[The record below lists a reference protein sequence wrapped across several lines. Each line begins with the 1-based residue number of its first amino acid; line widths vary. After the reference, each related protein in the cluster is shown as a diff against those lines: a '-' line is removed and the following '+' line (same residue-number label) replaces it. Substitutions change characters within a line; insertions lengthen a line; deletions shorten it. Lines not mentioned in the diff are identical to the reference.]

1 MTIDRFSTETLAYL
15 ERIHPDLG
23 EAIQLASDAEL
34 QQISPTYLE
43 LRQTMDE
50 PAVKSLMLEAARHV
64 ASPAER
70 ERSPKVEQTPRER
83 LLHQMKD
90 LTSQEDVR
98 ALLEGEIEK
107 ERAGSELTALIAIA
121 DQVGDTALAH
131 RLGGK
136 LADLSGFSATAD
148 EPAPNEFDSDLPIP
162 KELRQVIPDLES
174 RMEQPPPAA
183 TAKRGL
189 LSRISAFGRHG

>member
-1 MTIDRFSTETLAYL
+1 MTNDRFSTETLAYL
-15 ERIHPDLG
+15 ERIHPDLH

-34 QQISPTYLE
+34 QQISPTYQE
-43 LRQTMDE
+43 LRQVMDE
-50 PAVKSLMLEAARHV
+50 SAVKSLMLEAARHI

-70 ERSPKVEQTPRER
+70 ERAPKVEQTPRER

-90 LTSQEDVR
+90 LSSQEDVR
-98 ALLEGEIEK
+98 ALLEEEIEK

-121 DQVGDTALAH
+121 DQVGDTALAR

-136 LADLSGFSATAD
+136 LADLSGIVASEREAALTD
-148 EPAPNEFDSDLPIP
+148 FDSDVPMP
-162 KELRQVIPDLES
+162 DELHAATPDFES
-174 RMEQPPPAA
+174 RIEQAPPAA

-189 LSRISAFGRHG
+189 LSRLSAFGRHG

>member
-1 MTIDRFSTETLAYL
+1 MTTDRFSTETLAYL
-15 ERIHPDLG
+15 GRIHPDLH
-23 EAIQLASDAEL
+23 EAIQLASDADL
-34 QQISPTYLE
+34 QQISPTYQE

-64 ASPAER
+64 AAPAER
-70 ERSPKVEQTPRER
+70 ERSPKVEQTPREL

-98 ALLEGEIEK
+98 VLLEEEIEK

-121 DQVGDTALAH
+121 DQVGDTALAY

-136 LADLSGFSATAD
+136 LADLSGIGTRLNELDDDLLMQSEMPGGAD
-148 EPAPNEFDSDLPIP
+148 EVEFAPQP
-162 KELRQVIPDLES
+162 
-174 RMEQPPPAA
+174 EQAAPAA
-183 TAKRGL
+183 PAKRGL
-189 LSRISAFGRHG
+189 LSRLNSFGRHG